1 MKKFVAILMALM
13 MILSVTAF
21 AEEGNYMIMATEAQ
35 FPPYEFYD
43 GEEIVG
49 IDYEIADVTM

>member
-13 MILSVTAF
+13 MILSVAAF

-35 FPPYEFYD
+35 FPP
-43 GEEIVG
+43 
-49 IDYEIADVTM
+49 